1 MYQVNQKVK
10 RKMFINDVCVCM
22 MLFQSFSAQ
31 WEDGKLLIFYDV
43 PLSFSVQSI
52 FFFLQLPH
60 RIYATYLA
68 TVMLYCISHFA
79 RSVFLHSSLWLCK
92 RWLGGR
98 KFVGW
103 KRCVCSTIRM
113 TDFYMY
119 QEYFIMLYF
128 LKFVPLN
135 SQFCLASFL
144 NFLP

>member
-1 MYQVNQKVK
+1 MIVIII
-10 RKMFINDVCVCM
+10 INKCIGKDVLGESKSEKKDVYKWCVCM
-22 MLFQSFSAQ
+22 
-31 WEDGKLLIFYDV
+31 YDV
-43 PLSFSVQSI
+43 VSVLLSTMGRWEIIDFLWCSVKFFSVVH

-119 QEYFIMLYF
+119 
-128 LKFVPLN
+128 
-135 SQFCLASFL
+135 
-144 NFLP
+144 

>member
-1 MYQVNQKVK
+1 
-10 RKMFINDVCVCM
+10 MFINDVCVCM

-43 PLSFSVQSI
+43 PLSFQCSP
-52 FFFLQLPH
+52 FFFLFFLQLPH

-98 KFVGW
+98 KTVGW
-103 KRCVCSTIRM
+103 KRCVRYTVHM
-113 TDFYMY
+113 T
-119 QEYFIMLYF
+119 EIFIAYVPGILHYAF
-128 LKFVPLN
+128 LLKIYPNFFSVMSPTCFASYLN
-135 SQFCLASFL
+135 I
-144 NFLP
+144 LP